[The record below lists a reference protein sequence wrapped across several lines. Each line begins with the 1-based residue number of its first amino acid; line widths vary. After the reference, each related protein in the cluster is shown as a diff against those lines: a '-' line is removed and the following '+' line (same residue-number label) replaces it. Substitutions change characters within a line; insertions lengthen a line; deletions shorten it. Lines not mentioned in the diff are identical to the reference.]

1 MHLQIYINLFI
12 YIFGILGFIM
22 NRRNILW
29 FLICLEM
36 LLLSINLN
44 FIIFSV
50 YFDDLYGQ
58 VFSLVILIVGAAE
71 ALMGLAITIGY
82 YTNRSSIS
90 TTALLVGKT

>member
-1 MHLQIYINLFI
+1 
-12 YIFGILGFIM
+12 M

-44 FIIFSV
+44 FIIFSI

-58 VFSLVILIVGAAE
+58 VFSFVILIVAVAE
-71 ALMGLAITIGY
+71 ALMRLAITIGY

-90 TTALLVGKT
+90 TTALVVGKT

>member
-58 VFSLVILIVGAAE
+58 VFSLVILIVAAAE
-71 ALMGLAITIGY
+71 ASIGLAITIGY

>member
-44 FIIFSV
+44 FIIFSI

-58 VFSLVILIVGAAE
+58 VFSFVILIVAAAE
-71 ALMGLAITIGY
+71 A
-82 YTNRSSIS
+82 
-90 TTALLVGKT
+90 

>member
-1 MHLQIYINLFI
+1 
-12 YIFGILGFIM
+12 M

-44 FIIFSV
+44 FIIFSI

-58 VFSLVILIVGAAE
+58 VFSFVILIVAAAE
-71 ALMGLAITIGY
+71 A
-82 YTNRSSIS
+82 
-90 TTALLVGKT
+90 

>member
-1 MHLQIYINLFI
+1 MHLQLYINLFI

-44 FIIFSV
+44 FILFSIF
-50 YFDDLYGQ
+50 FDDLYGQ
-58 VFSLVILIVGAAE
+58 IFSLAILIVAAAE
-71 ALMGLAITIGY
+71 ASIGLAITIGY
-82 YTNRSSIS
+82 YTNRNSIS
-90 TTALLVGKT
+90 TTALLINKG